1 MFTIKLQF
9 HIFSCLPIMEN
20 VDKEADKV
28 VVSSF
33 VTFVR
38 SQTFVRSHI
47 STLLA
52 GVYSTAASQSPG
64 SGSLVMLA

>member
-28 VVSSF
+28 VDEL
-33 VTFVR
+33 TKNLD
-38 SQTFVRSHI
+38 
-47 STLLA
+47 LLLKVA
-52 GVYSTAASQSPG
+52 
-64 SGSLVMLA
+64 L